1 MVAPSAT
8 KISTVFAGSP
18 STGGGPSLSSET
30 AARSLESHADLET
43 ALAAYSAQ
51 RRAHLRFYAWASR
64 LMTPVFQSHLGMLGP
79 PRDRL
84 LHPIARI
91 PWMRR
96 QFLTSLTGAKTGMF
110 GALDPGDYAE

>member
-1 MVAPSAT
+1 MSPQLGQGVNLALLDAHVLARSPRDPRRRRTPRSPPTAPS
-8 KISTVFAGSP
+8 
-18 STGGGPSLSSET
+18 
-30 AARSLESHADLET
+30 
-43 ALAAYSAQ
+43 
-51 RRAHLRFYAWASR
+51 RRAHLRFYSWASR

-96 QFLTSLTGAKTGMF
+96 QFLSSLTGAKTGVF
-110 GALDPGDYAE
+110 GALGPSDYSA